1 MGLESAESLVA
12 SSYHDWRMC
21 LLLLCGIITRQG
33 LPSGGGGNREWRF
46 VGVVRCWQRNATHR
60 VSEFGLSSVMLRDP
74 SEAERLVRYRL
85 FDIRKVGRGR
95 QGPPVVGAMSP
106 GDWLTCRRQV
116 GAMLK
121 RPIPDVN
128 LKDGGPQGSKAASWN
143 RAGLLT

>member
-1 MGLESAESLVA
+1 
-12 SSYHDWRMC
+12 
-21 LLLLCGIITRQG
+21 
-33 LPSGGGGNREWRF
+33 
-46 VGVVRCWQRNATHR
+46 
-60 VSEFGLSSVMLRDP
+60 MLRDP

-121 RPIPDVN
+121 RPIPDAY
-128 LKDGGPQGSKAASWN
+128 LKSGRPQGNEKYQLESSGAVRVLGLQASFLFTN
-143 RAGLLT
+143 